1 MGLGYREKTPVT
13 LWLIDWLISVSLVDL
28 ILIISESLK
37 RLKWSKNKK
46 NVKLALHEIQFKI
59 NEYLV
64 RSR

>member
-1 MGLGYREKTPVT
+1 MGVGYREKTPAT

-37 RLKWSKNKK
+37 RLRWSKNKT
-46 NVKLALHEIQFKI
+46 NVKLALHEIQFES

-64 RSR
+64 RSI